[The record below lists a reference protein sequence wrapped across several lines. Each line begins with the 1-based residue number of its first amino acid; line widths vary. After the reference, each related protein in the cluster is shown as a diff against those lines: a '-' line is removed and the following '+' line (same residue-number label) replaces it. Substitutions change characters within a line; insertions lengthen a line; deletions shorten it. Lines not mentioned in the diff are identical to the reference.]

1 MDIEEEDLR
10 SAPLGLYTKDEIL
23 PIFSTDIK
31 ADINDRFA
39 KVKLTHIY
47 YNPYDEYLDTCF
59 KFPKGLYQVFDG
71 IEAEIDGKIIKG
83 LVGLKKNIRIKYVN
97 ELSKGS
103 TVIKTEELTPS
114 STKVKSDF

>member
-1 MDIEEEDLR
+1 MTDCMDIEEEDLR

-47 YNPYDEYLDTCF
+47 YNSILNHYLIEYILCVQLLTLNLDFLCF
-59 KFPKGLYQVFDG
+59 SLFVHY
-71 IEAEIDGKIIKG
+71 I
-83 LVGLKKNIRIKYVN
+83 
-97 ELSKGS
+97 
-103 TVIKTEELTPS
+103 
-114 STKVKSDF
+114 